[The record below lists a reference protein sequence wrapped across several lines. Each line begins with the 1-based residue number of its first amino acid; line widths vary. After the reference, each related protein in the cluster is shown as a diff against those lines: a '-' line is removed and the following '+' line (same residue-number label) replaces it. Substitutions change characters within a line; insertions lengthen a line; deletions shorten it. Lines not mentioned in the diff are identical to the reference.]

1 MEKSLNLPEQ
11 PVPMRFLLL
20 PQFCLKVTSSQKK
33 HLCAPFFFLFCQTAG
48 VSVRVSLTY

>member
-20 PQFCLKVTSSQKK
+20 PQFCLKVTCSQKK
-33 HLCAPFFFLFCQTAG
+33 KTLLCLCFIYFT
-48 VSVRVSLTY
+48 